1 MDALKLTS
9 PAFQEGCPIPKRYTG
24 FGEDL
29 SPALCL
35 SGLRG
40 EPVSLAVILE
50 DLDVPLCK
58 TYCHWLIWNLPP
70 VAEIPEGISHGQSVL
85 SLGNAV
91 QGVGYG
97 SHRYRG
103 PYPPPFV
110 QKAHRYV
117 FRVYALDCTLSL
129 PPTARR
135 RTLVKAMSGHILQQA
150 SLSGTFR
157 RPKS

>member
-1 MDALKLTS
+1 MDALRLTS
-9 PAFQEGCPIPKRYTG
+9 PAFEEGRSIPKRYTG

-29 SPALCL
+29 SPALKL
-35 SGLRG
+35 SGLCR
-40 EPVSLAVILE
+40 ETVSLALVLE
-50 DLDVPLCK
+50 DLDVPFCK

-70 VAEIPEGISHGQSVL
+70 MAEIPEGIPRGSSVP

-103 PYPPPFV
+103 PCPPPLLRSP
-110 QKAHRYV
+110 HRYV
-117 FRVYALDCTLSL
+117 FRAYALDCRLDL

-135 RTLVKAMSGHILQQA
+135 RALAGAMSGHILQEA

-157 RPKS
+157 RP